1 MYSCITLGC
10 FGEPQPVHYGY
21 SASLP
26 GNLHNG
32 GFFSSESY
40 VGEKRNY
47 TCANGTVP
55 VGGNQVMCLAN
66 GQWEKP
72 QFICQGLSNLFDIDF
87 LYARTIIEPNPFK

>member
-32 GFFSSESY
+32 GFFSPESY

-47 TCANGTVP
+47 TCANGTVA

-72 QFICQGLSNLFDIDF
+72 QFICQGLSNFI
-87 LYARTIIEPNPFK
+87 